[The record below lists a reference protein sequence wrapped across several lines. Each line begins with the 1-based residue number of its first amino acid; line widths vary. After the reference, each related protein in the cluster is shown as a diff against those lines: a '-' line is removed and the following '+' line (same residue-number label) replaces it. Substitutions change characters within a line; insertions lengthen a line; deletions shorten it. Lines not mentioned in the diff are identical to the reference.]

1 MACRCAACPVCAK
14 VLCHF
19 RHAQLSPPAR
29 TQSATASLDRT
40 SASVPAPS
48 RHRNNIAGR
57 QAQQVGQLVNVE
69 SLRAVLAQI
78 RPEFDFSVSRDFIS
92 DGMLDSFDI
101 VLLVSALDKQ
111 FGICIDGREIV
122 PQNFCN
128 LEAISELLKKHG
140 VTP

>member
-1 MACRCAACPVCAK
+1 M
-14 VLCHF
+14 
-19 RHAQLSPPAR
+19 
-29 TQSATASLDRT
+29 
-40 SASVPAPS
+40 
-48 RHRNNIAGR
+48 
-57 QAQQVGQLVNVE
+57 NVE

-128 LEAISELLKKHG
+128 LEAISELLKKYG